1 MPHLYGGLANW
12 INRIIILHR
21 LLRRFLADLRTFD
34 TRSDTIAKHTPMPVT
49 LILIF
54 VFLTTQTTAQPET
67 HQYVIEMAGAKI
79 GTMTATKQAQGE
91 LVNYTTVS
99 DVVVNLLVYKVK
111 IYYKTTCQFRGDKL
125 LSAVVEARTNRGNY
139 ASSTVWNSDHYDIKA
154 SQYKYEKQATQTANI
169 DYSIVNLYFS
179 EPVGRNRVFTEY
191 FGDYYLLTKT
201 PKGSY
206 RARFEDREDEYIYE
220 GGKLT
225 RIIKKNAIKNFIIR
239 VQD

>member
-1 MPHLYGGLANW
+1 MPMHIALT
-12 INRIIILHR
+12 
-21 LLRRFLADLRTFD
+21 LLFFFLITKA
-34 TRSDTIAKHTPMPVT
+34 I
-49 LILIF
+49 
-54 VFLTTQTTAQPET
+54 AQPET
-67 HQYVIEMAGAKI
+67 RRYTIEMAGAKI
-79 GTMTATKQAQGE
+79 GTMIATKQAQGD

-111 IYYKTTCQFRGDKL
+111 IYYKTTCQYKGTKL

-139 ASSTVWNSDHYDIKA
+139 ASSTVWNGEQYDIKA
-154 SQYKYEKQATQTANI
+154 SQYKYEKQATQTINI

-179 EPVGRNRVFTEY
+179 EPVGRNRVFAEY

-239 VQD
+239 LQD

>member
-1 MPHLYGGLANW
+1 MFEIHLARYP
-12 INRIIILHR
+12 I
-21 LLRRFLADLRTFD
+21 
-34 TRSDTIAKHTPMPVT
+34 PMPVV
-49 LILIF
+49 LFLLAF
-54 VFLTTQTTAQPET
+54 FLTTQAVAQTET
-67 HQYVIEMAGAKI
+67 HHYTIEMAGAKI
-79 GTMTATKQAQGE
+79 GAMTATKQAQGE

-111 IYYKTTCQFRGDKL
+111 IYYKTTCQYRGNKL

-139 ASSTVWNSDHYDIKA
+139 ASSTVWNGDHYDIKA

-179 EPVGRNRVFTEY
+179 EPVGRNRVFAEY
-191 FGDYYLLTKT
+191 FGDYYILTKT
-201 PKGSY
+201 PKGTY
-206 RARFEDREDEYIYE
+206 RARLEDREDEYVYE

-239 VQD
+239 LQD